1 MGFLDNYEDVNA
13 RIKRFRS
20 EFPSGRLIAFI
31 EDIDLN
37 KGTVLIR
44 AEAYREYE
52 DAVPS
57 AVDYAYG
64 NVATLTNNMK
74 KWLIEDT
81 VTSAYGRVIGLLTP
95 SLEHNARP
103 TVQDMQ
109 KVENLPADPDP
120 WSTKAAIEDMPTM
133 ATAVQEIGTQLG
145 GELVQEAPQ
154 CSHGHRVWRQ
164 QTEEK
169 IKAGEK
175 NWGGYM
181 CVEKVRAKQCAPYWY
196 VLASDGKWKPQV

>member
-13 RIKRFRS
+13 RIKRFRT
-20 EFPSGRLIAFI
+20 EFPSGRLVAYI
-31 EDIDLN
+31 EDIDII
-37 KGTVLIR
+37 KGTVLVK

-57 AVDYAYG
+57 AVDYAFG

-95 SLEHNARP
+95 SEHARP

-133 ATAVQEIGTQLG
+133 ATAVNEIAHTLG
-145 GELVQEAPQ
+145 AEQVAEAPR
-154 CSHGHRVWRQ
+154 CAHGTMVWAEG
-164 QTEEK
+164 TS
-169 IKAGEK
+169 KAGKPWACYRCTERNK
-175 NWGGYM
+175 
-181 CVEKVRAKQCAPYWY
+181 ATQCQPNWY
-196 VLASDGKWKPQV
+196 VMTSSGKWAPQV

>member
-20 EFPSGRLIAFI
+20 EFPTGRLIAYI
-31 EDIDLN
+31 EDIDVT
-37 KGTVLIR
+37 KGTVLVK
-44 AEAYREYE
+44 AEAYREYK
-52 DAVPS
+52 DAFPS
-57 AVDYAYG
+57 AVDYAFG
-64 NVATLTNNMK
+64 NVATLPNNMK

-95 SLEHNARP
+95 SEHARP

-133 ATAVQEIGTQLG
+133 ATAVAEIGSQLG
-145 GELVQEAPQ
+145 GELVKEAPQ
-154 CSHGHRVWRQ
+154 CSHGHMVWKQ
-164 QTEEK
+164 SHEGAPK
-169 IKAGEK
+169 S
-175 NWGGYM
+175 WGGYF
-181 CVEKVRAKQCAPYWY
+181 CTERTKATQCTPRWY
-196 VLASDGKWKPQV
+196 VLRSTGKWEPQV

>member
-13 RIKRFRS
+13 RIKRFRT
-20 EFPSGRLIAFI
+20 EFPSGRLVAYI
-31 EDIDLN
+31 EDIDII
-37 KGTVLIR
+37 KGTVLVK

-57 AVDYAYG
+57 AVDYAFG

-95 SLEHNARP
+95 SEHARP

-133 ATAVQEIGTQLG
+133 ATAVNEIAQTLG
-145 GELVQEAPQ
+145 GEQVAEAPR
-154 CSHGHRVWRQ
+154 CAHGTMVWAEG
-164 QTEEK
+164 TS
-169 IKAGEK
+169 KAGKPWACYRCTERNK
-175 NWGGYM
+175 
-181 CVEKVRAKQCAPYWY
+181 ATQCQPNWY
-196 VLASDGKWKPQV
+196 VMTSSGKWAPQV

>member
-13 RIKRFRS
+13 RIKRFRA
-20 EFPSGRLIAFI
+20 EFPSGRLVAYI
-31 EDIDLN
+31 EDIDII
-37 KGTVLIR
+37 KGTVLVK

-57 AVDYAYG
+57 AVDYAFG

-95 SLEHNARP
+95 SEHARP

-133 ATAVQEIGTQLG
+133 ATAVADIGAQLG
-145 GELVQEAPQ
+145 GELVHEAPQ

-169 IKAGEK
+169 ILAGEK
-175 NWGGYM
+175 NWGGFM

-196 VLASDGKWKPQV
+196 VLRSNGKWEPQV

>member
-20 EFPSGRLIAFI
+20 EFPSGRLVAFI

-95 SLEHNARP
+95 SLEHSARP

-120 WSTKAAIEDMPTM
+120 WSKKAAIEDMPTM
-133 ATAVQEIGTQLG
+133 ATAVQEIASTLG
-145 GELVQEAPQ
+145 GEQVKEAPQ
-154 CSHGHRVWRQ
+154 CSHGHMVWKQ
-164 QTEEK
+164 AHEG
-169 IKAGEK
+169 APK
-175 NWGGYM
+175 NWGGYF
-181 CVEKVRAKQCAPYWY
+181 CTERTKATQCTPNWH
-196 VLASDGKWKPQV
+196 VLGSDGKWKPQV

>member
-13 RIKRFRS
+13 RIKRFRT
-20 EFPSGRLIAFI
+20 EFPSGRLVAYI
-31 EDIDLN
+31 EDIDII
-37 KGTVLIR
+37 KGTVLVK

-52 DAVPS
+52 DPVPS
-57 AVDYAYG
+57 AVDYAFG

-95 SLEHNARP
+95 SEHARP

-133 ATAVQEIGTQLG
+133 ATAVADIGAQLG
-145 GELVQEAPQ
+145 GELVKEAPQ
-154 CSHGHRVWRQ
+154 CPHGHMVWKQ
-164 QTEEK
+164 SHEGAPK
-169 IKAGEK
+169 S
-175 NWGGYM
+175 WGGYF
-181 CVEKVRAKQCAPYWY
+181 CTERTKATQCTPRWY
-196 VLASDGKWKPQV
+196 VLRSTGKWEPQV

>member
-20 EFPSGRLIAFI
+20 EFSTGRLIAFI
-31 EDIDLN
+31 EDIDIV
-37 KGTVLIR
+37 KGTVLVR

-52 DAVPS
+52 DEKPS
-57 AVDYAYG
+57 AVDYAFG
-64 NVATLTNNMK
+64 NVATLPNNMK

-95 SLEHNARP
+95 SEHARP

-133 ATAVQEIGTQLG
+133 ATAVAEIGSQLG
-145 GELVQEAPQ
+145 GELVKEAPQ
-154 CSHGHRVWRQ
+154 CSHGHMVWKQ
-164 QTEEK
+164 SHEGAPK
-169 IKAGEK
+169 S
-175 NWGGYM
+175 WGGYF
-181 CVEKVRAKQCAPYWY
+181 CTERTKATQCTPRWY
-196 VLASDGKWKPQV
+196 VLRSTGKWEPQV

>member
-20 EFPSGRLIAFI
+20 EFPTGRLIAYI
-31 EDIDLN
+31 EDIDVI
-37 KGTVLIR
+37 KGTVLVK

-52 DAVPS
+52 DALPS
-57 AVDYAYG
+57 AVDYAFG
-64 NVATLTNNMK
+64 NVAHLTNNMK

-95 SLEHNARP
+95 SEHARP

-120 WSTKAAIEDMPTM
+120 WSNRAAIEDIPTM
-133 ATAVQEIGTQLG
+133 ASAIGEIEQSLG
-145 GELVQEAPQ
+145 GAQVAEPPR
-154 CSHGHRVWRQ
+154 CPHGTMVWAEG
-164 QTEEK
+164 TA
-169 IKAGEK
+169 KATGKPWAAYKCIEK
-175 NWGGYM
+175 N
-181 CVEKVRAKQCAPYWY
+181 RANQCNPYWH
-196 VLASDGKWKPQV
+196 VLGSDGKWKPQI

>member
-20 EFPSGRLIAFI
+20 EFPTGRLIAYI
-31 EDIDLN
+31 EDIDVT
-37 KGTVLIR
+37 KGTVLVK

-57 AVDYAYG
+57 AVDYAFG
-64 NVATLTNNMK
+64 NVATLPNNMK

-95 SLEHNARP
+95 SEHARP

-109 KVENLPADPDP
+109 KVENLPADSDP

-133 ATAVQEIGTQLG
+133 ATAVAEIGSQLG
-145 GELVQEAPQ
+145 GELVKEAPQ
-154 CSHGHRVWRQ
+154 CSHGHMVWKQ
-164 QTEEK
+164 SHEGAPK
-169 IKAGEK
+169 S
-175 NWGGYM
+175 WGGYF
-181 CVEKVRAKQCAPYWY
+181 CTERTKATQCTPRWY
-196 VLASDGKWKPQV
+196 VLRSTGKWEPQV